1 MGVTHSV
8 SFNPLFNWVASASM
22 NGSVI
27 VYDYDVNRVGTARWS
42 EREVRQELKHNGGVV
57 QMLWHPNNFV
67 LGGRRREA

>member
-1 MGVTHSV
+1 
-8 SFNPLFNWVASASM
+8 M

-67 LGGRRREA
+67 LGVKRREA